1 MTILDF
7 REIAP
12 PTKPTKKAYGG
23 HLDDFEKFAQEFF
36 LELFDAR
43 FIEVAA
49 RGADGGRDLL
59 FEILIE
65 GKKQK
70 WAVSCKHTAHTG
82 NAVGE
87 EERNISDRFAASGA
101 DVFVC
106 FYSHIATSSLQ
117 RTLIDIERYNERF
130 KFRIFNSA
138 RIESTL
144 LSADNGKGW
153 FLAARYFQKS
163 FVKLFHRFLQP
174 INHYK
179 VQDVDDDLNGR
190 LELPYPGGA
199 ITYYSSEEEK
209 QIRTNELLEH
219 ANDSIT
225 LALNEAFFAQLLTEI
240 TEQWPTCFAYW
251 EACPTTELRTS
262 DILPTFN
269 VQSIVD
275 LFDNE
280 ASGIALIVC
289 FFWTWWDEER
299 AIDVYQKA
307 FTQALGTQI
316 SEADARTN
324 LSTRMALF
332 HSPIALRDKITRFI
346 AFANLDLSE
355 LRMWDKVSRTAQLN
369 GKEIELQ
376 NLLIDI
382 YKRAIKNPH
391 GCSVKKHPGD
401 SISEQL
407 NDYTYVLGYEDVYQS
422 LQCFIEKLQG
432 FNYRPLMELRRANK
446 TWQIKLS
453 RHYEWFSRQVASAHL
468 RQSKLS

>member
-87 EERNISDRFAASGA
+87 EERNIFDRFASSGA

-144 LSADNGKGW
+144 LCADNGKGW

-209 QIRTNELLEH
+209 QIRRNELLEH

-289 FFWTWWDEER
+289 FFG
-299 AIDVYQKA
+299 
-307 FTQALGTQI
+307 LGG
-316 SEADARTN
+316 
-324 LSTRMALF
+324 TR
-332 HSPIALRDKITRFI
+332 
-346 AFANLDLSE
+346 N
-355 LRMWDKVSRTAQLN
+355 V
-369 GKEIELQ
+369 
-376 NLLIDI
+376 LLMC
-382 YKRAIKNPH
+382 IKKPLL
-391 GCSVKKHPGD
+391 KH
-401 SISEQL
+401 
-407 NDYTYVLGYEDVYQS
+407 
-422 LQCFIEKLQG
+422 
-432 FNYRPLMELRRANK
+432 
-446 TWQIKLS
+446 
-453 RHYEWFSRQVASAHL
+453 
-468 RQSKLS
+468 